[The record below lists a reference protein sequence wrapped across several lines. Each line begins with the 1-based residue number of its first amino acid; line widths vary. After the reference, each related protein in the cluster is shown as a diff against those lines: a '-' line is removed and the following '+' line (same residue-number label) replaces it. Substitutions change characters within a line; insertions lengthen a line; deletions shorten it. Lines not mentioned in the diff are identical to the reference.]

1 MSSAAAGM
9 ADDSARIKAVR
20 AGWRRADRRLEAA
33 ADPCFASPMTDSTT
47 NPTIALLQTRRSVAP
62 MTMTGP
68 GPTPDE
74 MATILGIAARVPDH
88 GKLAPW
94 RFIVIEGDGRARA
107 GEIIASV
114 FAADNPDAAPARLA
128 LERKRLEHAP
138 GVIAVVSR
146 AGPHAKIPEWE
157 QLMSAGAAAMN
168 LVVAAN
174 ALGFVTAWLTEWYS
188 YDARVGAALGLAGH
202 ERLVGFVHIG
212 RPTVAV
218 EDRVRPVM
226 ADIVTHF

>member
-1 MSSAAAGM
+1 M

-20 AGWRRADRRLEAA
+20 AGRRRADRRLEAA

-74 MATILGIAARVPDH
+74 MGTILGIAARVPDH

-94 RFIVIEGDGRARA
+94 
-107 GEIIASV
+107 V

-157 QLMSAGAAAMN
+157 QLMSAGAATMN